1 MSSPPLKF
9 EVPDEYRTFTPFPRL
24 PTELRQQIWRD
35 TISAPGIHFVKLEGR
50 GRNWRWVSLNRP
62 LSQITT
68 PQGSEKGDDYDEI
81 AAEVKNEVA
90 PKQLWDTR
98 LVPVTANKKSDISS
112 YHGLNKQLA
121 ALSTACR
128 ESRDMVESLMAKE
141 GAVRLNNGKLLTL
154 PGSSDIVFLEY
165 FPPELFESGC
175 GFDIDPNC
183 PNLDNIRR
191 VAVRYCHQW
200 QEKPAPSVCSLCGLV
215 HDATGS
221 VVYPNH
227 LYHFLA
233 RHLPNVEEF
242 YFVDY
247 FLLRKKSP
255 SNPNSGEWRP
265 LLTLSASSF
274 SYILDNVH
282 PRKYK
287 CGNRTFY
294 EADDHDWD
302 MKPQVL
308 RMQAWLQ
315 DRFIRYA
322 RASRLSRHKKPENVR
337 FGVLACEWD
346 IAPPV
351 SLKTH
356 TAPPAQKGRNKRMLY
371 EDHALRRQRLRRKSR
386 TATQANANRVAAN
399 VPFVFGEADNSFEF
413 TFEVDWRRL

>member
-9 EVPDEYRTFTPFPRL
+9 EIPDEYRTFAPFPRL
-24 PTELRQQIWRD
+24 PPELRQQIWRD
-35 TISAPGIHFVKLEGR
+35 TVSTPGMHFVKLESR

-62 LSQITT
+62 FSQ
-68 PQGSEKGDDYDEI
+68 PAAQQGSEKGDDYDDI
-81 AAEVKNEVA
+81 AFEVKNEIA

-98 LVPVTANKKSDISS
+98 LVSLAANKKSDTSC

-121 ALSTACR
+121 ALDTTCG
-128 ESRDMVESLMAKE
+128 ESHAIVSGLMAKK
-141 GAVRLNNGKLLTL
+141 GAVRLSSGKLLTL

-175 GFDIDPNC
+175 SFDIDPNC

-200 QEKPAPSVCSLCGLV
+200 QEKPTPSICSLCGLV

-221 VVYPNH
+221 IVYPVH

-242 YFVDY
+242 FFVDY
-247 FLLRKKSP
+247 FLLRRTAE
-255 SNPNSGEWRP
+255 SNPTSGNRP
-265 LLTLSASSF
+265 
-274 SYILDNVH
+274 

-287 CGNRTFY
+287 CGNRTYY
-294 EADDHDWD
+294 EADDKDWD

-322 RASRLSRHKKPENVR
+322 RASRLSRHKTPENVR

-346 IAPPV
+346 IVPPV
-351 SLKTH
+351 SLKTQP
-356 TAPPAQKGRNKRMLY
+356 ALPAQKGRNKRMLY
-371 EDHALRRQRLRRKSR
+371 EDHALRRNRRRVLRQKSR
-386 TATQANANRVAAN
+386 NATAVNCATVAAN
-399 VPFVFGEADNSFEF
+399 VPFIFGNGSNSFEF
-413 TFEVDWRRL
+413 TFAVDWRRT